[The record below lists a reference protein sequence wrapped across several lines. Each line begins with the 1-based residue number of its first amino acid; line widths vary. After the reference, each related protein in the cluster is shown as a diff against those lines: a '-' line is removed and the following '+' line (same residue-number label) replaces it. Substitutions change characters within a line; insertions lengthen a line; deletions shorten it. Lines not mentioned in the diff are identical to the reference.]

1 MLGKLGK
8 KEVSLPSRPDGMGL
22 QSIHSLPP
30 VPGTTILKSGAKQA
44 STAFMLPLS
53 IAASIFLMQES
64 FSALVFIILFMV
76 FMLFMLS
83 ILFML
88 FMLFMV
94 FMMRSPKFRRDE
106 EDEENY
112 AWTVDEGAFIYVRAN
127 KAPVSGITGALA
139 QRLDTLRNEVRS
151 LQHIAFYA

>member
-76 FMLFMLS
+76 FMLFML
-83 ILFML
+83 